1 MKVFLFG
8 DKPLLEQHCT
18 LCGSQSRLIASHLKV
33 CGHCIRECWD
43 EAKPLIERAH
53 AEARREFG
61 IAAHPPQT
69 TGGVQCPLCAHH
81 CMMGEGELGYC
92 GLRMVHGGR
101 IVHLA
106 GTPQRG
112 VLQWYRDPLP
122 TNCVAMGVCAGQDKR
137 GYHNLAVFY
146 GSCSLNCLFCQN
158 WHYRNLL
165 PTEEDV
171 DAVRHSET
179 GKPDFP
185 SCQHAMS
192 ADELAAVA
200 NSRTF
205 CVCYFGGD
213 PTSQMPHALASA
225 SKLAKQG
232 VTICWE
238 TNGVAHPRLMDRAVA
253 LSLNTNGTV
262 KFDLKAYDEHLHI
275 ALTGV
280 SNRQTLENF
289 ERAARLVAERPEL
302 PLVIASTLLVP
313 GYVDADEVAR
323 IARFIAGFSPD
334 IPYVLLGFAPNFYMP
349 DLPCT
354 SVRHAE
360 EAEAAARAAG
370 LTNVRIGN
378 RYLLSR
384 EY

>member
-1 MKVFLFG
+1 MNT
-8 DKPLLEQHCT
+8 PLHEQRCT
-18 LCGSQSRLIASHLKV
+18 LCGSRSRLIAAHLKV
-33 CGHCIRECWD
+33 WGRCIRQRWD
-43 EAKPLIERAH
+43 EAKPLIEKAH
-53 AEARREFG
+53 AEARREFRMS
-61 IAAHPPQT
+61 AHAPHT
-69 TGGVQCPLCAHH
+69 SGGVRCPLCAQQ
-81 CMMGEGELGYC
+81 CELGEGDVGYC
-92 GLRMVHGGR
+92 GLRMARHGR
-101 IVHLA
+101 LVHLA
-106 GTPQRG
+106 GVPQRG

-158 WHYRNLL
+158 WHYRDLL

-171 DAVRHSET
+171 ETVRHSET
-179 GKPDFP
+179 GKPNIP

-192 ADELAAVA
+192 ANELAAVA
-200 NSRTF
+200 NARTF

-213 PTSQMPHALASA
+213 PASQMPHALASA
-225 SKLAKQG
+225 VRLAKRD

-238 TNGVAHPRLMDRAVA
+238 TSGAAHPRLMGRAVA
-253 LSLNTNGTV
+253 LSLRTNGTV

-275 ALTGV
+275 ALTGL
-280 SNRQTLENF
+280 SNWQTLENF
-289 ERAARLVAERPEL
+289 ERAARRVAERPDV

-313 GYVDADEVAR
+313 GYVDAEEVGQ
-323 IARFIAGFSPD
+323 IARFIAGFSPN

-360 EAEAAARAAG
+360 EAEATARAAG
-370 LTNVRIGN
+370 LTNVRVGN
-378 RYLLSR
+378 RHLLSR